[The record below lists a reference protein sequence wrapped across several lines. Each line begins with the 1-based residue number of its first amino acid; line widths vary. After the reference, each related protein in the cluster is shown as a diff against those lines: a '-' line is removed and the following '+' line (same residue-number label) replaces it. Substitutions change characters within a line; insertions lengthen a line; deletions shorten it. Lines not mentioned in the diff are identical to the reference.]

1 MQQKIKLA
9 LLAALALFMYS
20 CGDTGN
26 TNPET
31 PIDYFSV
38 KEGDHFIYNT
48 YTLDDNNVENFDSID
63 SAYVGALENWN
74 GQQCNPATFYS
85 FDPKDNDFEKTGSF
99 KMYNTKEQAFF
110 SGNFLSS
117 TLEGFLKMM
126 SEDIGNVLS
135 TVDNSWAKVIDLSK
149 DSFSILPKD
158 IEITDVPM
166 TADLGVGNMPGVDP
180 GKITLDISYN
190 ADVIKQPSKQ
200 FNDKMKNKSVNAVTA
215 KISHKVKLRIKFE
228 KAVMGMKELPLKDPY
243 IKFDQYIT
251 FAEGIGL
258 VKEYVPDQ
266 KVSLTATIAG
276 VNVKVTKYDIGGYV
290 KKLLR
295 YKKDK

>member
-85 FDPKDNDFEKTGSF
+85 FDPKDNDFEKTASF
-99 KMYNTKEQAFF
+99 KMYSTKEQVFF
-110 SGNFLSS
+110 SGNFLSN
-117 TLEGFLKMM
+117 TLKGFLKMI
-126 SEDIGNVLS
+126 SEDVGNVLS

-158 IEITDVPM
+158 IEITDIPM

-190 ADVIKQPSKQ
+190 ADVIKQPSEK
-200 FNDKMKNKSVNAVTA
+200 FIDKMKNKSVNAVTA

-243 IKFDQYIT
+243 IKFDQYLT
-251 FAEGIGL
+251 FAEDIGL
-258 VKEYVPDQ
+258 AKIHFPNQNIKLDAAIMGMEMNIMNVP
-266 KVSLTATIAG
+266 
-276 VNVKVTKYDIGGYV
+276 VNGFGMS
-290 KKLLR
+290 LLR
-295 YKKDK
+295 YKKNK